1 MNEHAVT
8 ERISEVRALT
18 DDPRQFAEV
27 IANDTDDLSAVVRTH
42 TWIEF
47 FLERA
52 TRKLF
57 VDRKAETKWFEETEY
72 TKRLEI
78 AVLLGVIPDYFGKPL
93 RGLAHLRNTFAH
105 DPRKRIANP
114 ELDSLEGRL
123 TDSLREHY
131 KNHAHSILEHNPALS
146 PSQARLRALLNTLNQ
161 MTYFAMT
168 YAKREDREETL
179 HIIAQPNSLRLHYP
193 TDDYRAEM

>member
-1 MNEHAVT
+1 MT

-18 DDPRQFAEV
+18 DDPQQFAEV

-42 TWIEF
+42 TWSEF

-57 VDRKAETKWFEETEY
+57 VDRSADTKW
-72 TKRLEI
+72 LEI

-93 RGLAHLRNTFAH
+93 RGLAHLRNAFAH

-123 TDSLREHY
+123 TDSLLEHY
-131 KNHAHSILEHNPALS
+131 KESCAQHS
-146 PSQARLRALLNTLNQ
+146 
-161 MTYFAMT
+161 
-168 YAKREDREETL
+168 
-179 HIIAQPNSLRLHYP
+179 
-193 TDDYRAEM
+193 